1 MMALELTL
9 VVLLIILNGF
19 LAMSELAVVSSRTA
33 RLRALEAAGVRGAA
47 TALRLAED
55 PSKFL
60 STVQIGITLVGV
72 LAGAFSGATL
82 AERLGLYLAEQ
93 GMAETW
99 ADAVSLVGVVAI
111 VTYLSLIIG
120 ELVPKQIALGN
131 PERVAAFVARP
142 LLWIGRIFAPAVM
155 LLDVSSRLVLK
166 LLGREGKSQET
177 VTEEEIKMLVAEAES
192 AGVLDPAEKQMI
204 SGVLRFGDRPVS
216 ALMTPRHEVDWVDL
230 EDKQSE
236 IRQKLAAS
244 RHSRLPVGKGS
255 VDEVVGIVQAKDLLN
270 AYLSGEAVDIRGH
283 VKDAPIVHESAD
295 ALEMLEV
302 LKRATVHMALVVDE
316 YGTFQGVVTSGDI
329 LEAIA
334 GAFREQDEESEDAVR
349 RDDGSWLLSGSMPR
363 DELADLLLLPIPADA
378 MFHTLAG
385 FMLDN
390 LKRMPK
396 VGDSVVVGG
405 WRLEV
410 VDMDGRRIDRV
421 LAQRMAG
428 DSEEGT
434 W

>member
-19 LAMSELAVVSSRTA
+19 LAMSELAVVSSRPA

-47 TALRLAED
+47 TALRLAEN

-82 AERLGLYLAEQ
+82 AERLGNYLAEQ
-93 GMAETW
+93 GMAENW
-99 ADAVSLVGVVAI
+99 ADAVSLVGVVAL
-111 VTYLSLIIG
+111 VTYLSLIVG
-120 ELVPKQIALGN
+120 ELVPKQIALGD

-142 LLWIGRIFAPAVM
+142 MLWIGRIFAPAVS
-155 LLDVSSRLVLK
+155 LLDLSSKLCLK
-166 LLGREGKSQET
+166 LIGRESQSKES
-177 VTEEEIKMLVAEAES
+177 VTEDEIRMLVAEAES

-316 YGTFQGVVTSGDI
+316 YGMFQGVVTSGDI

-334 GAFREQDEESEDAVR
+334 GAFREQGEESEDAVR

-363 DELADLLLLPIPADA
+363 DELADLLLLPMPADA

-421 LAQRMAG
+421 LAQRTAG

>member
-19 LAMSELAVVSSRTA
+19 LAMSELAVVSSRPA
-33 RLRALEAAGVRGAA
+33 RLRALESAGVRGAA

-82 AERLGLYLAEQ
+82 AERLGTYLAEQ
-93 GMAETW
+93 GMAESW
-99 ADAVSLVGVVAI
+99 ADAVSLVGVVAC
-111 VTYLSLIIG
+111 VTYLSLIVG
-120 ELVPKQIALGN
+120 ELVPKQIALGD

-142 LLWIGRIFAPAVM
+142 MLWVGRIFAPAVS
-155 LLDVSSRLVLK
+155 LLDMSSRLCLK
-166 LLGREGKSQET
+166 LIGRESQSKES
-177 VTEEEIKMLVAEAES
+177 VTEDEIRMLVAEAES
-192 AGVLDPAEKQMI
+192 AGVLEPAEKQMI

-316 YGTFQGVVTSGDI
+316 YGMFQGVVTSGDI

-334 GAFREQDEESEDAVR
+334 GAFREQGEDSDDAVR

-363 DELADLLLLPIPADA
+363 DELSDLLLLPIPGDA
-378 MFHTLAG
+378 TFHTLAG
-385 FMLDN
+385 FMLHN

-396 VGDSVVVGG
+396 VGDWVVVGG

-421 LAQRMAG
+421 LAHRMAA

>member
-1 MMALELTL
+1 MMAVELTL
-9 VVLLIILNGF
+9 VVLLILLNGF
-19 LAMSELAVVSSRTA
+19 LAMSELAVVSSRPA
-33 RLRALEAAGVRGAA
+33 RLRALESAGVRGAA
-47 TALRLAED
+47 TAIRLAED

-82 AERLGLYLAEQ
+82 AERLADWFIVQ
-93 GMAETW
+93 GMSESW
-99 ADAVSLVGVVAI
+99 ADAIGLVGVVTF
-111 VTYLSLIIG
+111 VTYLSLIAG

-142 LLWIGRIFAPAVM
+142 LLLIGKIFAPAVL
-155 LLDVSSRLVLK
+155 LLDASSRLVLR
-166 LLGREGKSQET
+166 LLGREGKSKEA
-177 VTEEEIKMLVAEAES
+177 VTEDEIKMLVAEAES
-192 AGVLDPAEKQMI
+192 AGVLEPAEKQMI

-244 RHSRLPVGKGS
+244 RHSRLSVGKGS

-270 AYLSGEAVDIRGH
+270 AYLSGQAVDIRAH
-283 VKDAPIVHESAD
+283 VKDAPIIHESAD
-295 ALEMLEV
+295 ALEMLET
-302 LKRATVHMALVVDE
+302 LKKATVHMALVVDE
-316 YGTFQGVVTSGDI
+316 YGVFQGVVTSGDI

-334 GAFREQDEESEDAVR
+334 GAFREQGEESEQAVR
-349 RDDGSWLLSGSMPR
+349 RDDGSWLLDGAMMR
-363 DELADLLLLPIPADA
+363 DELADLLTLTVPGDEG
-378 MFHTLAG
+378 FHTLAG
-385 FMLDN
+385 FLLFH
-390 LKRMPK
+390 LKRLPK

-405 WRLEV
+405 WRFEV

-421 LAQRMAG
+421 LASRVAEL
-428 DSEEGT
+428 DEGA

>member
-1 MMALELTL
+1 MMAVELTL
-9 VVLLIILNGF
+9 VILLILLNGF
-19 LAMSELAVVSSRTA
+19 LAMSELAVVSSRPA
-33 RLRALEAAGVRGAA
+33 RLRALESAGVRGAA
-47 TALRLAED
+47 TAIRLAED

-82 AERLGLYLAEQ
+82 AERLSDWLTVQ
-93 GMAETW
+93 GVSESW
-99 ADAVSLVGVVAI
+99 ADAVGLVAVVTL
-111 VTYLSLIIG
+111 VTYLSLIAG
-120 ELVPKQIALGN
+120 ELVPKQIALAN

-142 LLWIGRIFAPAVM
+142 LLIIGKVFAPAVM

-166 LLGREGKSQET
+166 LLGREGKSKDA
-177 VTEEEIKMLVAEAES
+177 VTEDEIKMLVAEAES
-192 AGVLDPAEKQMI
+192 AGVLEPAEKQMI

-244 RHSRLPVGKGS
+244 RHSRLPVCKGS
-255 VDEVVGIVQAKDLLN
+255 IDEVVGIVQAKDLLN
-270 AYLSGEAVDIRGH
+270 AYLAGAQVDIRGH

-302 LKRATVHMALVVDE
+302 LKKATVHMALVVDE

-334 GAFREQDEESEDAVR
+334 GAFREQGEDSDQATR
-349 RDDGSWLLSGSMPR
+349 REDGSWLLDGSMMR
-363 DELADLLLLPIPADA
+363 DELSDLLMLPLPADQS
-378 MFHTLAG
+378 FHTLAG
-385 FMLDN
+385 FILHH
-390 LKRMPK
+390 LKRLPK
-396 VGDSVVVGG
+396 CGDAIVVGS
-405 WRLEV
+405 WRFEV
-410 VDMDGRRIDRV
+410 IDMDGRRVDKV
-421 LAQRMAG
+421 LASRVG
-428 DSEEGT
+428 GESEEGN

>member
-283 VKDAPIVHESAD
+283 VKDAPIIHESAD

-334 GAFREQDEESEDAVR
+334 GAFREQGEESEDAVR

-363 DELADLLLLPIPADA
+363 DELSDLLLLPIPADA

>member
-19 LAMSELAVVSSRTA
+19 LAMSELAVVSSRPA

-47 TALRLAED
+47 TALRLAEN

-82 AERLGLYLAEQ
+82 AERLGLFLAEQ
-93 GMAETW
+93 GMPETW
-99 ADAVSLVGVVAI
+99 ADAVSLVGVVAC
-111 VTYLSLIIG
+111 VTYLSLIVG
-120 ELVPKQIALGN
+120 ELVPKQIALGD

-142 LLWIGRIFAPAVM
+142 MLWIGRIFAPAVS
-155 LLDVSSRLVLK
+155 LLDISSKLCLK
-166 LLGREGKSQET
+166 LIGRESQSKES
-177 VTEEEIKMLVAEAES
+177 VTEDEIRMLVAEAES

-316 YGTFQGVVTSGDI
+316 YGMFQGVVTSGDI

-334 GAFREQDEESEDAVR
+334 GAFREHGEESEDAVR

-363 DELADLLLLPIPADA
+363 DELSDLLLLPIPADA

>member
-1 MMALELTL
+1 MLAFELTL
-9 VVLLIILNGF
+9 VVLLILLNGF
-19 LAMSELAVVSSRTA
+19 LAMSELAVVSSRLA
-33 RLRALEAAGVRGAA
+33 RLRALESAGVSGAA
-47 TALRLAED
+47 TAIRLAED

-236 IRQKLAAS
+236 IRQKLTAS

-283 VKDAPIVHESAD
+283 VKDAPIIHESAD

-334 GAFREQDEESEDAVR
+334 GAFREQGEESEDAVR

-363 DELADLLLLPIPADA
+363 DELSDLLLLPIPADA

>member
-1 MMALELTL
+1 MMAAELTL
-9 VVLLIILNGF
+9 VVLLILLNGF
-19 LAMSELAVVSSRTA
+19 LAMSELAVVSSRLA
-33 RLRALEAAGVRGAA
+33 KLRALESAGVRGAA
-47 TALRLAED
+47 TAIRLAED

-82 AERLGLYLAEQ
+82 AERFGGFLAAQ

-99 ADAVSLVGVVAI
+99 ADAVSLVVVVTI

-131 PERVAAFVARP
+131 PERVAAFVAKP
-142 LLWIGRIFAPAVM
+142 LLIIGRVFAPAVM
-155 LLDVSSRLVLK
+155 LLGASSRLVLK
-166 LLGREGKSQET
+166 LIGREGRSKDV

-192 AGVLDPAEKQMI
+192 AGVLEPAEKQMI

-230 EDKQSE
+230 EDKQSD

-244 RHSRLPVGKGS
+244 RHSRLPVGNGS
-255 VDEVVGIVQAKDLLN
+255 VDEVIGIVQAKDLLN
-270 AYLSGEAVDIRGH
+270 AYLSGQPVDIRGH

-302 LKRATVHMALVVDE
+302 LKRAPVHMALVVDE
-316 YGTFQGVVTSGDI
+316 YGVFQGVVTSGDI

-334 GAFREQDEESEDAVR
+334 GAFREAGEESDQAVK
-349 RDDGSWLLSGSMPR
+349 RDDGSWLLDGAMMR
-363 DELADLLLLPIPADA
+363 DELADLLLLTLPSDA
-378 MFHTLAG
+378 TFHTLAG
-385 FMLDN
+385 FILHH
-390 LKRMPK
+390 LKRMPQ
-396 VGDSVVVGG
+396 VGDSISVSG
-405 WRLEV
+405 WRFEV

-421 LAQRMAG
+421 LAQRAG
-428 DSEEGT
+428 ESDEGT

>member
-1 MMALELTL
+1 MLAVELTL
-9 VVLLIILNGF
+9 VVLLILLNGF
-19 LAMSELAVVSSRTA
+19 LAMSELAVVSSRSA
-33 RLRALEAAGVRGAA
+33 RLRALESAGVRGAA
-47 TALRLAED
+47 TAIRLAEN

-82 AERLGLYLAEQ
+82 ADRLGDYLETF
-93 GMAETW
+93 GMSTTW
-99 ADAVSLVGVVAI
+99 ADAVGLIAVVTC
-111 VTYLSLIIG
+111 VTYLSLIAG

-142 LLWIGRIFAPAVM
+142 LLLIGKVFAPAVL

-166 LLGREGKSQET
+166 LLGREGKSKEA
-177 VTEEEIKMLVAEAES
+177 VTEDEIKMLVAEAES

-230 EDKQSE
+230 EDKQSD
-236 IRQKLAAS
+236 IRQKLTAS

-270 AYLSGEAVDIRGH
+270 AYLSGQAVDIRAH
-283 VKDAPIVHESAD
+283 VKDAPIIHESAD
-295 ALEMLEV
+295 ALEMLET
-302 LKRATVHMALVVDE
+302 LKKATVHMALVVDE
-316 YGTFQGVVTSGDI
+316 YGVFQGVVTSGDI

-334 GAFREQDEESEDAVR
+334 GAFREQGEESEQAVR
-349 RDDGSWLLSGSMPR
+349 RDDGSWLLAGAMMR
-363 DELADLLLLPIPADA
+363 DELADLLMLTVPGDA
-378 MFHTLAG
+378 SFHTLAG
-385 FMLDN
+385 FLLHH
-390 LKRMPK
+390 LKRLPK

-405 WRLEV
+405 WRFEV

-421 LAQRMAG
+421 LASRIAEL
-428 DSEEGT
+428 DEGA

>member
-1 MMALELTL
+1 MMAAELTL
-9 VVLLIILNGF
+9 VVLLILLNGF
-19 LAMSELAVVSSRTA
+19 LAMSELAVVSSRLA
-33 RLRALEAAGVRGAA
+33 KLRALESAGVRGAA
-47 TALRLAED
+47 TAIRLAED

-82 AERLGLYLAEQ
+82 AERFGGYLAEQ

-99 ADAVSLVGVVAI
+99 ADAVSLVTVVTI

-131 PERVAAFVARP
+131 PERVAAFVAKP
-142 LLWIGRIFAPAVM
+142 LLIIGRVFAPAVM
-155 LLDVSSRLVLK
+155 LLGASSRLVLR
-166 LLGREGKSQET
+166 LIGREGRSKDV

-192 AGVLDPAEKQMI
+192 AGVLEPAEKQMI

-230 EDKQSE
+230 EDKQSD

-255 VDEVVGIVQAKDLLN
+255 VDEVIGIVQAKDLLN
-270 AYLSGEAVDIRGH
+270 AYLSGQPVDIRGH

-302 LKRATVHMALVVDE
+302 LKRAPVHMALVVDE
-316 YGTFQGVVTSGDI
+316 YGVFQGVVTSGDI

-334 GAFREQDEESEDAVR
+334 GAFREAGEESDQAVKR
-349 RDDGSWLLSGSMPR
+349 EDGSWLLDGAMMR
-363 DELADLLLLPIPADA
+363 DELADLLLLTLPSDA
-378 MFHTLAG
+378 TFHTLAG
-385 FMLDN
+385 FILHH

-396 VGDSVVVGG
+396 VGDSVTVTG
-405 WRLEV
+405 WRFEV

-421 LAQRMAG
+421 LAQRAG
-428 DSEEGT
+428 ESDEGT

>member
-19 LAMSELAVVSSRTA
+19 LAMSELAVVSSRPA
-33 RLRALEAAGVRGAA
+33 RLRALESAGVRGAA

-82 AERLGLYLAEQ
+82 AERLGNYLIEQ
-93 GMAETW
+93 GMAESW
-99 ADAVSLVGVVAI
+99 ANAVSLVGVVAI
-111 VTYLSLIIG
+111 VTYLSLIVG

-142 LLWIGRIFAPAVM
+142 MLWIGRIFAPAVIV
-155 LLDVSSRLVLK
+155 LDLSSKLCLRLI
-166 LLGREGKSQET
+166 GREGQSKEV
-177 VTEEEIKMLVAEAES
+177 VTEDEIRMLVAEAES
-192 AGVLDPAEKQMI
+192 AGVLEPAEKHMI

-216 ALMTPRHEVDWVDL
+216 ALMTPRHEIDWVDL

-302 LKRATVHMALVVDE
+302 LKKATVHMALVVDE

-334 GAFREQDEESEDAVR
+334 GAFREQGEESDQAVKR
-349 RDDGSWLLSGSMPR
+349 EDGSWLLDGSMPR
-363 DELADLLLLPIPADA
+363 DELADLLLLPIPGDA
-378 MFHTLAG
+378 SFHTLAG
-385 FMLDN
+385 FMLHN

-396 VGDSVVVGG
+396 VGDSMLVGG
-405 WRLEV
+405 WRFEV

-421 LAQRMAG
+421 LAHRLAADG
-428 DSEEGT
+428 EEGT

>member
-19 LAMSELAVVSSRTA
+19 LAMSELAVVSSRPA
-33 RLRALEAAGVRGAA
+33 RLRALESAGVRGAA
-47 TALRLAED
+47 TALRLAEN

-82 AERLGLYLAEQ
+82 AERLGGYLALQ
-93 GMAETW
+93 GMPDSW
-99 ADAVSLVGVVAI
+99 ANAVSLVAVVTV
-111 VTYLSLIIG
+111 VTYLSLTVG
-120 ELVPKQIALGN
+120 ELVPKQIALGD

-142 LLWIGRIFAPAVM
+142 MLWIGRIFAPAVI
-155 LLDVSSRLVLK
+155 LLDLSSKLCLK
-166 LLGREGKSQET
+166 LIGREGQSKES
-177 VTEEEIKMLVAEAES
+177 VTEDEIRMLVAEAES
-192 AGVLDPAEKQMI
+192 AGVLEPAEKQMI

-236 IRQKLAAS
+236 IRQKLTAS

-283 VKDAPIVHESAD
+283 VKDAPIIHESAD

-316 YGTFQGVVTSGDI
+316 YGMFQGVVTSGDI

-334 GAFREQDEESEDAVR
+334 GAFREQGEESEDAVR

-363 DELADLLLLPIPADA
+363 DELSDLLLLPIPGEVT
-378 MFHTLAG
+378 FHTLAG
-385 FMLDN
+385 FMLHN

-421 LAQRMAG
+421 LAQRLAG

>member
-19 LAMSELAVVSSRTA
+19 LAMSELAVVSSRPA
-33 RLRALEAAGVRGAA
+33 RLRALESAGVRGAA

-82 AERLGLYLAEQ
+82 AERLGNYLAEQ
-93 GMAETW
+93 GMAENW
-99 ADAVSLVGVVAI
+99 ADAVSLVGVVAC
-111 VTYLSLIIG
+111 VTYLSLIVG
-120 ELVPKQIALGN
+120 ELVPKQIALGD

-142 LLWIGRIFAPAVM
+142 MLWIGRIFAPAVS
-155 LLDVSSRLVLK
+155 LLDLSSRLCLK
-166 LLGREGKSQET
+166 LIGRESRSKES
-177 VTEEEIKMLVAEAES
+177 VTEDEIRMLVAEAES
-192 AGVLDPAEKQMI
+192 AGVLEPAEKQMI

-236 IRQKLAAS
+236 IRQKLTAS

-283 VKDAPIVHESAD
+283 VKDAPIIHESAD

-334 GAFREQDEESEDAVR
+334 GAFREQGQESEDAVR

-363 DELADLLLLPIPADA
+363 DELADLLLLPIPGDVT
-378 MFHTLAG
+378 FHTLAG
-385 FMLDN
+385 FMLHN

-396 VGDSVVVGG
+396 VGDSVIVGG

-421 LAQRMAG
+421 LAQRSAV

>member
-1 MMALELTL
+1 MLAFELTL
-9 VVLLIILNGF
+9 VVLLILLNGF
-19 LAMSELAVVSSRTA
+19 LAMSELAVVSSRLA
-33 RLRALEAAGVRGAA
+33 RLRALESAGVSGAA
-47 TALRLAED
+47 TAIRLAED

-131 PERVAAFVARP
+131 PERVAAFVARL

-155 LLDVSSRLVLK
+155 LLDASSRLVLK
-166 LLGREGKSQET
+166 LLGRQGKSQET

-236 IRQKLAAS
+236 IRQKLTAS

-283 VKDAPIVHESAD
+283 VKDAPIIHESAD

-334 GAFREQDEESEDAVR
+334 GAFREQGEESEDAVR

>member
-1 MMALELTL
+1 MLAFELTL
-9 VVLLIILNGF
+9 VVLLILLNGF
-19 LAMSELAVVSSRTA
+19 LAMSELAVVSSRLA
-33 RLRALEAAGVRGAA
+33 RLRALESAGVSGAA
-47 TALRLAED
+47 TAIRLAED

-82 AERLGLYLAEQ
+82 AERLGLFLAEQ

>member
-1 MMALELTL
+1 MLAVELTL
-9 VVLLIILNGF
+9 VVLLILLNGF
-19 LAMSELAVVSSRTA
+19 LAMSELAVVSSRPA
-33 RLRALEAAGVRGAA
+33 RLRALESAGVRGAA
-47 TALRLAED
+47 TAIRLAAD

-82 AERLGLYLAEQ
+82 AERLAEWLI
-93 GMAETW
+93 AEGVSESW
-99 ADAVSLVGVVAI
+99 ADAVGLVLVVTF
-111 VTYLSLIIG
+111 VTYLSLIAG

-142 LLWIGRIFAPAVM
+142 LLLIGKVFAPAVL

-166 LLGREGKSQET
+166 LLGREGKSKEA
-177 VTEEEIKMLVAEAES
+177 VTEDEIKMLVAEAES
-192 AGVLDPAEKQMI
+192 AGVLEPAEKQMI

-230 EDKQSE
+230 ADKQSE

-244 RHSRLPVGKGS
+244 RHSRLPVGKDS

-270 AYLSGEAVDIRGH
+270 AYLSGQPVDIRAH

-316 YGTFQGVVTSGDI
+316 YGVFQGVVTSGDI

-334 GAFREQDEESEDAVR
+334 GAFREQGEESEQAVKR
-349 RDDGSWLLSGSMPR
+349 EDGSWLLDGAMMR
-363 DELADLLLLPIPADA
+363 DELADLLLLQIPADVSY
-378 MFHTLAG
+378 HTLAG

-390 LKRMPK
+390 LKRIPK
-396 VGDSVVVGG
+396 VGDHVIVGG
-405 WRLEV
+405 WRFEV

-421 LAQRMAG
+421 LASRVA
-428 DSEEGT
+428 DLDEGA

>member
-1 MMALELTL
+1 MMAAELTL
-9 VVLLIILNGF
+9 VVLLILLNGF
-19 LAMSELAVVSSRTA
+19 LAMSELAVVSSRLA
-33 RLRALEAAGVRGAA
+33 KLRALESAGVRGAA
-47 TALRLAED
+47 TAIRLAED

-82 AERLGLYLAEQ
+82 AERFGGYLAEQ

-99 ADAVSLVGVVAI
+99 ADAVSLVTVVTI

-131 PERVAAFVARP
+131 PERVAAFAAKP
-142 LLWIGRIFAPAVM
+142 LLIIGRVFAPAVM
-155 LLDVSSRLVLK
+155 LLGASSRLVLK
-166 LLGREGKSQET
+166 LIGREGRSKDV

-192 AGVLDPAEKQMI
+192 AGVLEPAEKQMI

-230 EDKQSE
+230 EDKQSD

-255 VDEVVGIVQAKDLLN
+255 VDEVIGIVQAKDLLN
-270 AYLSGEAVDIRGH
+270 AYLSGQPVDIRGH

-302 LKRATVHMALVVDE
+302 LKRAPVHMALVVDE
-316 YGTFQGVVTSGDI
+316 YGVFQGVVTSGDI

-334 GAFREQDEESEDAVR
+334 GAFREAGQESDQAVKR
-349 RDDGSWLLSGSMPR
+349 EDGSWLLDGAMMR
-363 DELADLLLLPIPADA
+363 DELADLLLLTLPSDA
-378 MFHTLAG
+378 TFHTLAG
-385 FMLDN
+385 FILHH

-396 VGDSVVVGG
+396 VGDSVTVTG
-405 WRLEV
+405 WRFEV

-421 LAQRMAG
+421 LAQRAG
-428 DSEEGT
+428 ESDEGT

>member
-120 ELVPKQIALGN
+120 ELVPTQIALGN

-283 VKDAPIVHESAD
+283 VKDAPIIHESAD

-334 GAFREQDEESEDAVR
+334 GAFREQGEESEDAVR

-363 DELADLLLLPIPADA
+363 DELSDLLLLPIPADA

>member
-1 MMALELTL
+1 MLAFELTL
-9 VVLLIILNGF
+9 VVLLILLNGF
-19 LAMSELAVVSSRTA
+19 LAMSELAVVSSRLA
-33 RLRALEAAGVRGAA
+33 RLRALESAGVSGAA
-47 TALRLAED
+47 TAIRLAED

-82 AERLGLYLAEQ
+82 AERLGLFLAEQ

-334 GAFREQDEESEDAVR
+334 GAFREQGEESEDAVR

>member
-236 IRQKLAAS
+236 IRQKLAAR

-270 AYLSGEAVDIRGH
+270 AYLTGEAVDIRGH
-283 VKDAPIVHESAD
+283 VKDAPIIHESAD

-334 GAFREQDEESEDAVR
+334 GAFREQGEESEDAVR